1 MASAHCARHFSL
13 ACGTAMTKRQLSP
26 PEWSGVSENARSEPA
41 TVNSCRIRCWGSVG
55 VANGVPSR
63 IGTTGTCRPS
73 DRCVNYSMRWVDEWC
88 TRGETTG
95 VVSSGEPRPK
105 LCDGM
110 QQLSAMDCRREHI
123 EIPDELIRKLSHSDN
138 LSRGHHA
145 RPFPTPRRKHHDW

>member
-1 MASAHCARHFSL
+1 
-13 ACGTAMTKRQLSP
+13 
-26 PEWSGVSENARSEPA
+26 
-41 TVNSCRIRCWGSVG
+41 
-55 VANGVPSR
+55 
-63 IGTTGTCRPS
+63 
-73 DRCVNYSMRWVDEWC
+73 MRWVDEWC